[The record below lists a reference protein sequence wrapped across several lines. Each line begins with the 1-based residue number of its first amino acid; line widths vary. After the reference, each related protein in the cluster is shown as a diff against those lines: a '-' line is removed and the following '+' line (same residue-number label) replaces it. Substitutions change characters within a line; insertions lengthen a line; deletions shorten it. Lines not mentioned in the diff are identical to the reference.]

1 MSQMYTTADM
11 PKVLLFYSEPM
22 VSLPRPSAV
31 QDQDFYRLGTPQGVW
46 VDDLSGDAQP
56 SFFEG
61 RLRASPHSLG
71 DAAVR
76 PAERGWT
83 LFNSLLVS
91 VLRSWGGI
99 DLTWP

>member
-31 QDQDFYRLGTPQGVW
+31 QEEIFYRLATPRGFW
-46 VDDLSGDAQP
+46 VDDLRGDAQP

-61 RLRASPHSLG
+61 WLRISP
-71 DAAVR
+71 
-76 PAERGWT
+76 
-83 LFNSLLVS
+83 
-91 VLRSWGGI
+91 WGMQ
-99 DLTWP
+99 L